1 MILDLQGS
9 MYQLYDPEIAMCE
22 LEDDSDSCEFYFCA
36 GYIDKFKEEHVCN
49 TFWKMLNILEAEST
63 CLDWPN
69 NIKIHGMDLS
79 TYICSLS

>member
-49 TFWKMLNILEAEST
+49 TF
-63 CLDWPN
+63 
-69 NIKIHGMDLS
+69 
-79 TYICSLS
+79 